1 MQPFLHF
8 ARINVVPL
16 DLESKEA
23 QSRFLLDTFAA
34 RTRLTET
41 AAEMPQT
48 KEDVFSSLFLEMGF
62 NGIPLYF
69 PGYTTLTPDF

>member
-34 RTRLTET
+34 RTRLTEG
-41 AAEMPQT
+41 AAEAPQT
-48 KEDVFSSLFLEMGF
+48 KEDFFSLFLELGF
-62 NGIPLYF
+62 TGILLYF
-69 PGYTTLTPDF
+69 PGY